1 MVRNNI
7 FASLLMIIMRLMIM
21 MMTKVAEIVVSVILA
36 VGRDDGLVA
45 YVVGKRMVSYVEL
58 AAAVVLVIE
67 VGEDNLHTVEVAAV
81 VT

>member
-7 FASLLMIIMRLMIM
+7 FASLLMTVIWMMIM
-21 MMTKVAEIVVSVILA
+21 MMTKVAEVVVSGILG
-36 VGRDDGLVA
+36 VGRDDELVA

-58 AAAVVLVIE
+58 VAALVFVIE
-67 VGEDNLHTVEVAAV
+67 VGEDNLYTVEIAAV